1 MMQTVFLN
9 EPDDFDAWRDA
20 ARALVIAG
28 VRPEDV
34 VWQVGQATDL
44 FAVDAPLPKTAS
56 ALPVPKSF
64 IDLARTA
71 ICHSD
76 PERCALLYKLLWES
90 QRRRGLLADHAD
102 PLVRRVDDL
111 AKAVRRDI
119 HKMRAFV
126 RFREVR
132 DHYVAW
138 FEPDHH
144 IVRANAAFFVRRFA
158 AMRWSILTPDL
169 AIHWDGKTLHE
180 GPGARREDAPDGDP
194 VEALW
199 KSYYA
204 SIFNPARVKVQA
216 MTKEMPKKY
225 WRNMPETALI
235 PGLIASAQ
243 AREAAMIER
252 SLASGNPA

>member
-1 MMQTVFLN
+1 MHTVILP
-9 EPDDFDAWRDA
+9 EPDDYDAWRDA
-20 ARALVIAG
+20 ARALVFAE

-34 VWQVGQATDL
+34 VWQIGETNDL
-44 FAVDAPLPKTAS
+44 FATATPLPQPTGTLS
-56 ALPVPKSF
+56 VPKSF
-64 IDLARTA
+64 TDLARTT

-76 PERCALLYKLLWES
+76 PERCALLYKLLWRL
-90 QRRRGLLADHAD
+90 QQQRGLLTDHAD
-102 PLVRRVDDL
+102 PLVRRVEEL

-126 RFREVR
+126 RFRDV
-132 DHYVAW
+132 DGVYVAW

-144 IVRANAAFFVRRFA
+144 IVRINATFFVRRFA
-158 AMRWSILTPDL
+158 SMRWSVLTPEL
-169 AIHWDGKTLHE
+169 SIHWDGQALHE
-180 GPGARREDAPDGDP
+180 GEGAQPSDAPDGDP
-194 VEALW
+194 TEDLW

-204 SIFNPARVKVQA
+204 SIFNPARLKISA

-243 AREAAMIER
+243 AREAAMIAR
-252 SLASGNPA
+252 SLDPD